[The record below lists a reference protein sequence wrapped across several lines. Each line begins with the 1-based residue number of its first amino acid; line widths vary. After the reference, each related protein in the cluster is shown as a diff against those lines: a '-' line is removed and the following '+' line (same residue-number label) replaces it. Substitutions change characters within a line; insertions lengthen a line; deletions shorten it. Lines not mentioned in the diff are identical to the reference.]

1 MQPQGH
7 LFSVREA
14 SEVFDVSADTIRRRL
29 KAEEFE
35 NAFKDTIDGSETWQI
50 PIGDLLGAGFKL
62 LPAATPAD
70 DNTAPVA
77 VVPDASDDRVE
88 DQSEVD
94 ELRTQLVEA
103 RHRAELAE
111 KDVQRES
118 DLRAAS
124 ERIIT
129 ALEGQVR
136 ALQAGPQPAA
146 VGPVVL
152 TEPVPTQP
160 LRRRRWWQR

>member
-29 KAEEFE
+29 KADEFE

-62 LPAATPAD
+62 LPAAAPSD
-70 DNTAPVA
+70 DSPTIVEPVA
-77 VVPDASDDRVE
+77 LTDRVE

-94 ELRTQLVEA
+94 ELRSLLVEA

-111 KDVQRES
+111 KDVQREV
-118 DLRAAS
+118 DLRAVS

-136 ALQAGPQPAA
+136 ALQAGPQTAA

-152 TEPVPTQP
+152 TEPVATAP
-160 LRRRRWWQR
+160 LRKKSWWRR